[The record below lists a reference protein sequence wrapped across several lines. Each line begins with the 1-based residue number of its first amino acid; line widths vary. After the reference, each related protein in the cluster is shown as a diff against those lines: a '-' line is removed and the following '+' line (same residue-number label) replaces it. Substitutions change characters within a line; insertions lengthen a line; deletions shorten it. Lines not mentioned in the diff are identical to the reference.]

1 MVGGDPPDTIQ
12 KKKVTSDEMAPL
24 ESEMLLAPNSMDSA
38 MEVAP
43 DSMDA
48 AADSAAT
55 DFVLPESVMSKKHSV
70 LPDFVPDSM
79 DSAMEVAPEY
89 IAIML
94 VVENI

>member
-1 MVGGDPPDTIQ
+1 
-12 KKKVTSDEMAPL
+12 
-24 ESEMLLAPNSMDSA
+24 MLLVPNSMDSA

-70 LPDFVPDSM
+70 LPNSM